1 MPVRIQNDLPIKEEL
16 EKENLFVVD
25 ENRALHQDIRPLEI
39 LILNLMPRK
48 EDTERDVLRMLSNT
62 PLQLNITFMRMS
74 SHLSKNTPYSHLHEF
89 YVTLDEIREQ
99 NRKFDGLIVTGAPV
113 EKLEYE
119 QVDYWSE
126 LCRVFK
132 WSMTHVTS
140 TLHICW
146 GAQAGLYYHYGL
158 QKSML
163 PEKLSGV
170 YVHRL
175 LHRRDPLVRG
185 LDDIF
190 LIPHSRYTEVPAE
203 DIHSCPALHVLAES
217 DDAGVLLCTA
227 RKGREVYIFG
237 HGEYDRMTLQNEYV
251 RDVGKGLNPKIP
263 VNYFP
268 FDDPTQRPL
277 LQWRSASQA
286 IYSNWVN
293 YYVYQTTPY
302 DINAI
307 C

>member
-1 MPVRIQNDLPIKEEL
+1 MPVKIQNDLPIKEEL

-25 ENRALHQDIRPLEI
+25 ENRASHQDIRPLEI
-39 LILNLMPRK
+39 AILNLMPRK
-48 EDTERDVLRMLSNT
+48 EDTERDILRMLSNT

-74 SHLSKNTPYSHLHEF
+74 SHLSRNTSYSHLHQF
-89 YVTLDEIREQ
+89 YVTLDELQENDR
-99 NRKFDGLIVTGAPV
+99 RFDGLIVTGAPV

-119 QVDYWSE
+119 QVDYWGE
-126 LCRVFK
+126 LSRVFK
-132 WSMTHVTS
+132 WSTTHVTS

-158 QKSML
+158 PKTML

-190 LIPHSRYTEVPAE
+190 LIPHSRYTEVSAE
-203 DIHSCPALHVLAES
+203 DIHNCPELHVLAES

-227 RKGREVYIFG
+227 REGREVYIFG
-237 HGEYDRMTLQNEYV
+237 HGEYDRMTLMNEYT
-251 RDVGKGLNPKIP
+251 RDVAKGLNPKIP

-302 DINAI
+302 DINRI